1 VSNQQNNIEIVQG
14 HISLSDT
21 ALKAQVEIKVYV
33 SRVIGILR
41 GNILQVFYLSI
52 VKVDL
57 ILHICCNAYAR
68 LLLVSACSKCFIR
81 ML

>member
-1 VSNQQNNIEIVQG
+1 MSNQQNNIEIVQG

-57 ILHICCNAYAR
+57 MLHIYMLQCICTF
-68 LLLVSACSKCFIR
+68 VGCSKCFIR